1 MNWRMGVFGDAPALK
16 MVLCVGEKLVFGIEI
31 FPESFYNEREEAAL
45 PKVPGRERPGLRSFS
60 EGVFELKLGV
70 LTNVIGETPLP
81 EALAYFKSLGA
92 QMVEIGCGGYP
103 GKDHCDPQV
112 LLNDEAK
119 FQEFVKTIEDSG
131 LEISALSCHGN
142 PIHPNKEMAKQFD
155 DDMHNAVLMAE
166 KLGLHQINCFSGCPG
181 DCPESKNPNWVVCAW
196 PPEYLE
202 VLDWQWNEVL
212 IPYWKDFVAFAK
224 AHGVNKIALEMH
236 QGFCV
241 HNTYTLKKLREA
253 VGPEIGANLDPSHL
267 IWQGMDPIQVIRA
280 LGGEAI
286 FHVHAKDTKIDPINA
301 PIDGTL
307 DARPYNDELQRS
319 WIFRSIGYGHDE
331 LFWKDFVSQL
341 RLVGYDYVLSIEHED
356 SLMSKNEGLVKAC
369 DVLKRAITFEDKM
382 TTMRWI

>member
-1 MNWRMGVFGDAPALK
+1 M
-16 MVLCVGEKLVFGIEI
+16 
-31 FPESFYNEREEAAL
+31 
-45 PKVPGRERPGLRSFS
+45 
-60 EGVFELKLGV
+60 
-70 LTNVIGETPLP
+70 
-81 EALAYFKSLGA
+81 
-92 QMVEIGCGGYP
+92 
-103 GKDHCDPQV
+103 
-112 LLNDEAK
+112 
-119 FQEFVKTIEDSG
+119 
-131 LEISALSCHGN
+131 
-142 PIHPNKEMAKQFD
+142 
-155 DDMHNAVLMAE
+155 
-166 KLGLHQINCFSGCPG
+166 
-181 DCPESKNPNWVVCAW
+181 CAW

-202 VLDWQWNEVL
+202 ILDWQWNEVL

-307 DARPYNDELQRS
+307 DARPYNDELHRS

>member
-202 VLDWQWNEVL
+202 ILDWQWNEVL

-267 IWQGMDPIQVIRA
+267 IWQGMD
-280 LGGEAI
+280 
-286 FHVHAKDTKIDPINA
+286 
-301 PIDGTL
+301 
-307 DARPYNDELQRS
+307 
-319 WIFRSIGYGHDE
+319 
-331 LFWKDFVSQL
+331 
-341 RLVGYDYVLSIEHED
+341 LSLIH
-356 SLMSKNEGLVKAC
+356 
-369 DVLKRAITFEDKM
+369 I
-382 TTMRWI
+382 

>member
-1 MNWRMGVFGDAPALK
+1 M
-16 MVLCVGEKLVFGIEI
+16 
-31 FPESFYNEREEAAL
+31 
-45 PKVPGRERPGLRSFS
+45 
-60 EGVFELKLGV
+60 KLGV
-70 LTNVIGETPLP
+70 LTNVIGETPLK

-103 GKDHCDPQV
+103 GKDHCDPGV
-112 LLNDEAK
+112 LLHDEAK
-119 FQEFVKTIEDSG
+119 FNEFVKTIEESG

-142 PIHPNKEMAKQFD
+142 PVHPNKEIAKQFD
-155 DDMHNAVLMAE
+155 DDMHDAVLMAE
-166 KLGLHQINCFSGCPG
+166 KLGIHQINCFSGCPG

-196 PPEYLE
+196 PNEFCE
-202 VLDWQWNEVL
+202 VVDLQWKEVL

-241 HNTYTLKKLREA
+241 YNTYTLKKLREA

-307 DARPYNDELQRS
+307 DYRPYGDEIHRS

-382 TTMRWI
+382 TEARWF

>member
-81 EALAYFKSLGA
+81 EALACFKSLGA

-307 DARPYNDELQRS
+307 DARPYNDELHRS